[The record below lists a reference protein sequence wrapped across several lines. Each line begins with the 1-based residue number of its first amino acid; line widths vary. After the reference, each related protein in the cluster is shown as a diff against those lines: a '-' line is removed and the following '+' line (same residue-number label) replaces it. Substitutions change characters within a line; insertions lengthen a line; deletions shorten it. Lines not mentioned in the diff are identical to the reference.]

1 MLAQDSIYD
10 GRVMAS
16 IVDRFR
22 PIVGNAL
29 RQVLREVV
37 RRLVAAMDEGVSA
50 PPASTS
56 PTTSEAVEVIEPT
69 DTDVKGR
76 IVTTERELAALAHV
90 RHAYESSPVYNGTL
104 YDRSIGK
111 EVPLDLQA
119 KDTTVYYGL
128 YFNKPSWWIARV
140 VTDGRQPWIA
150 VNLPRERVA
159 QLLPAGVEML
169 SPNSFGEARVAIA
182 SVEAIPAL
190 TTVLHAA
197 MVAVVAERRP

>member
-1 MLAQDSIYD
+1 MTRWVLGQDSIYD

-37 RRLVAAMDEGVSA
+37 RRSVAAMDEGVSA
-50 PPASTS
+50 PPAFTS
-56 PTTSEAVEVIEPT
+56 PTPSEGVEVNEPT

-76 IVTTERELAALAHV
+76 VVTTERELAALAHLRRV
-90 RHAYESSPVYNGTL
+90 YETSPVYNGTL

-119 KDTTVYYGL
+119 KDTTVYYAIC
-128 YFNKPSWWIARV
+128 FNKPA
-140 VTDGRQPWIA
+140 
-150 VNLPRERVA
+150 
-159 QLLPAGVEML
+159 
-169 SPNSFGEARVAIA
+169 
-182 SVEAIPAL
+182 
-190 TTVLHAA
+190 
-197 MVAVVAERRP
+197 